1 MFTSLNIKL
10 IAAVVSILLLLGL
23 LTVTYAH
30 IKQTGYLEAQAE
42 CDKKFKEYQLQI
54 DAKLEQLSTS
64 LATNT
69 DILISNNENLT
80 QDISSILSRVKKQS
94 NITIKNGKCV
104 TSDQYVKD
112 VNAAIDRVNADIGGK
127 K

>member
-1 MFTSLNIKL
+1 MFTGLNVKL
-10 IAAVVSILLLLGL
+10 IAIVVSILLLLGL
-23 LTVTYAH
+23 LTATYSH

-42 CDKKFKEYQLQI
+42 CEQKFKEYQSQI
-54 DAKLEQLSTS
+54 DAKLEKLSVS
-64 LATNT
+64 IASNT